1 MYFNVTFKWYDTDTY
16 CSNIASAAT
25 ADDVA
30 AHYGSK
36 YPWFDIQPATENDVN
51 DAKRRGKPIIKCG
64 PAPAP
69 SDKDADNKPA
79 ADAEPADTAP
89 AESMKG
95 SDSDSTTAAADAA
108 PVAGPTAVID
118 DDSTNDDSN
127 PATADAAPA
136 EAIPAAVDLT
146 PAALRGRFCLSHR
159 VTVYVPS
166 TVDAVAGAG
175 AAKIRENK
183 EKTAETLSR
192 LFGGATETY
201 GRGYWISSEYGLIRE
216 EVSPIYSNCTAE
228 QLETNAAAVI
238 RLCEFLRDDM
248 RQECI
253 SLEIDGKL
261 YFI

>member
-16 CSNIASAAT
+16 CSNIARAET

-36 YPWFDIQPATENDVN
+36 YSWYSISPATENDVN

-69 SDKDADNKPA
+69 SDTANDSTP
-79 ADAEPADTAP
+79 ADAEPAETAP

-95 SDSDSTTAAADAA
+95 SDDDSTTAA
-108 PVAGPTAVID
+108 PVAGPTAVYT
-118 DDSTNDDSN
+118 DDSTNDDST

-136 EAIPAAVDLT
+136 EAIPAAPVDIT
-146 PAALRGRFCLSHR
+146 PAALRGKFCLPHR

-175 AAKIRENK
+175 AAKIRENQ
-183 EKTAETLSR
+183 EKTAETLSK
-192 LFGGATETY
+192 LFGGATETHS
-201 GRGYWISSEYGLIRE
+201 RGYWISDEYGLIRE
-216 EVSPIYSNCTAE
+216 DVSTVYANCTAD
-228 QLETNAAAVI
+228 QLETHAAAVI